1 MIQALTLALLL
12 AAPGEGRPALIDGI
26 AAIVDDAL
34 IFRSEVSARARP
46 QLAQNAAAGPAER
59 EALQRES
66 LAVMIEEALI
76 AADAARLHIVVTEA
90 ELAGALAMVR
100 TMNGLDSAGLEAQIR
115 QMGMSYDEYEAQ
127 LRSYILEQKWLISRT
142 EAIDPY
148 LFPDEASH
156 TAAYAAQRRIL
167 VEALRSRAFIEVR

>member
-12 AAPGEGRPALIDGI
+12 AAPAFEGVAPIDGI

-34 IFRSEVSARARP
+34 IFRSEVIARARP
-46 QLAQNAAAGPAER
+46 QLTQHADAGPAER
-59 EALQRES
+59 EALEREV
-66 LAVMIEEALI
+66 LAQMIEEALI
-76 AADAARLHIVVTEA
+76 AADAARLHIAVTEA

-100 TMNGLDSAGLEAQIR
+100 DMNGIDSAGLEAQIR
-115 QMGMSYDEYEAQ
+115 RAGMSYEEYEAQ
-127 LRSYILEQKWLISRT
+127 LRSYLLEQKWLISHT
-142 EAIDPY
+142 EAMDPY